1 MPDEIKSRPEEV
13 TCVNQIATEPTE
25 LLQATES
32 EDEETHAAQ
41 EITAAMEPA
50 MEQVIQTLSHAE
62 RSSCACTGPC
72 RGRDCW
78 PATPA
83 RSRWPAVARTRPSPR
98 GVALMTCWASVVTYL
113 ASVVTYCTMFEINK
127 HALSAKTQNT
137 CLYSQRPS

>member
-1 MPDEIKSRPEEV
+1 MPDEIKSRPAEV
-13 TCVNQIATEPTE
+13 TCVKHIAPEPTG

-72 RGRDCW
+72 RR
-78 PATPA
+78 
-83 RSRWPAVARTRPSPR
+83 R
-98 GVALMTCWASVVTYL
+98 GVAGQQSRELARAQEAS
-113 ASVVTYCTMFEINK
+113 
-127 HALSAKTQNT
+127 
-137 CLYSQRPS
+137 R